1 MEAQPLN
8 RKLPV
13 MALSALSLIVTGQAS
28 AQDSAALEEIL
39 VTAQKREQNI
49 LEIPFAVSVIS
60 EDEIKARGALD
71 IKDLQ
76 RQTVQI
82 FPNLKQRNA
91 SRAHF

>member
-13 MALSALSLIVTGQAS
+13 MVLSALSLMVTGLAS

-49 LEIPFAVSVIS
+49 LEIPFAVSVILS
-60 EDEIKARGALD
+60 LIH
-71 IKDLQ
+71 I
-76 RQTVQI
+76 
-82 FPNLKQRNA
+82 
-91 SRAHF
+91 